1 MIGRGV
7 TLRELRLSDAASL
20 CALLTTP
27 EVGRFITTPP
37 QSVAGFEA
45 FIEWTHHQRACGQYI
60 CFAVVPEG
68 CDAAVGVFQ
77 IRELEPGFRT
87 AEWGFAI
94 GSDYWGSGLFE
105 EGAPL
110 VIDFAF
116 AHIGTHR
123 LEARAAVKNG
133 RGNGALAKLGAAR
146 EAILSCETRTPSNG
160 ARRRASSAHPEAGR
174 TSRRSFRRAGPVLPR
189 TIVRRV
195 LRVWPAG
202 QACRCSQPTGTP
214 IPSNSC
220 AGGLQRR
227 TLTGVHICLGGGVGQ
242 GALRT

>member
-1 MIGRGV
+1 MEKAPYQPSAAASALDAAVATLPSGTVAFNWREQLPVMIGRGV

-37 QSVAGFEA
+37 QCVAGFEA
-45 FIEWTHHQRACGQYI
+45 FIQWTHHQRACGQYI
-60 CFAVVPEG
+60 CFAAVPEG

-146 EAILSCETRTPSNG
+146 EAIL
-160 ARRRASSAHPEAGR
+160 
-174 TSRRSFRRAGPVLPR
+174 RRSFLKDGEYLDQNLW
-189 TIVRRV
+189 TIVHEDW
-195 LRVWPAG
+195 LQCKAVWGPK
-202 QACRCSQPTGTP
+202 
-214 IPSNSC
+214 
-220 AGGLQRR
+220 
-227 TLTGVHICLGGGVGQ
+227 VH
-242 GALRT
+242 

>member
-1 MIGRGV
+1 MEKAPYQIPAAAVVLDGAVAALQSGPVAVNWREQLPVMIGRGV
-7 TLRELRLSDAASL
+7 TLRELRLSDARSL

-37 QSVAGFEA
+37 HSVAGFEP
-45 FIEWTHHQRACGQYI
+45 FIQWTHHQRACGQYI
-60 CFAVVPEG
+60 CFAAVPEG

-133 RGNGALAKLGAAR
+133 RGNGALAKLGAGR
-146 EAILSCETRTPSNG
+146 EAIL
-160 ARRRASSAHPEAGR
+160 
-174 TSRRSFRRAGPVLPR
+174 RRSFLKDGEYLDQNLW
-189 TIVRRV
+189 TIVHEDW
-195 LRVWPAG
+195 LQCKAVWGP
-202 QACRCSQPTGTP
+202 R
-214 IPSNSC
+214 I
-220 AGGLQRR
+220 
-227 TLTGVHICLGGGVGQ
+227 H
-242 GALRT
+242 